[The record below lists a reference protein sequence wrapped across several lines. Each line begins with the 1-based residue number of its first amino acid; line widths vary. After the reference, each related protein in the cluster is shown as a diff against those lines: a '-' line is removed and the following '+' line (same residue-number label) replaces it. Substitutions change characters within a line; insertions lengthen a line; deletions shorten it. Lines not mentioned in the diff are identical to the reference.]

1 MTDSS
6 LLAAWS
12 AAMMSWYICVKEGRR
27 GKEKTENDH
36 PYPGGPLHVGLQ
48 ARSLQSAKRLPRL
61 YLQNPKGCWH
71 ATVFEW
77 NRGSQVKQDGLPGQT
92 ALPEWWERFFWLDGS
107 AWWWWCRLRRSPP
120 GCCLLVASCLL
131 QVPLDWGTRRR
142 RSDWTPSPRTSVGQ
156 LPNER
161 WWFQPTVNE
170 QAFWDTSCPNQY
182 TWWQWRSWLDIGT
195 SIPRR
200 LILMS

>member
-1 MTDSS
+1 MADSS

-77 NRGSQVKQDGLPGQT
+77 NRGSQVKAGRTPGADGVTWVVRAFFLVGRFSLMVVMPSSEVTTRLLPSGCFLSAAGASGLGDSEE
-92 ALPEWWERFFWLDGS
+92 ALRLDTKSTYFCWAASWWEMVIS
-107 AWWWWCRLRRSPP
+107 AHS
-120 GCCLLVASCLL
+120 
-131 QVPLDWGTRRR
+131 
-142 RSDWTPSPRTSVGQ
+142 
-156 LPNER
+156 
-161 WWFQPTVNE
+161 
-170 QAFWDTSCPNQY
+170 
-182 TWWQWRSWLDIGT
+182 
-195 SIPRR
+195 
-200 LILMS
+200 